1 LKPKL
6 VKGAGGVFD
15 VVVGDDLIFSKKRT
29 GRFPQPGEVEAA
41 LRQKLA

>member
-6 VKGAGGVFD
+6 VKGTGGVFD
-15 VVVGDDLIFSKKRT
+15 IAVGDDLIFSKKRT
-29 GRFPQPGEVEAA
+29 GRFPQPGEVETA